1 MTSTKQKIDQ
11 VLGLNSNESI
21 DDFLDNLSFDSE
33 LSTNISEVSED
44 VREKMSEIDDQINSI
59 QKTGSAD
66 VLQIQNMNSTMKEV
80 EDLIFTS
87 KKMFKHI
94 YENIITSDLIDAE
107 VVSAV
112 AKLMEGIHINISEF
126 ISMYKD
132 RQKYIDKIKLMVFQQ
147 EQRKEMEEL
156 KHKLAMERMKSK
168 IDSNAVDA
176 DATMKNFSQEAI
188 IKVLAEQDSIEV

>member
-1 MTSTKQKIDQ
+1 
-11 VLGLNSNESI
+11 
-21 DDFLDNLSFDSE
+21 
-33 LSTNISEVSED
+33 
-44 VREKMSEIDDQINSI
+44 
-59 QKTGSAD
+59 
-66 VLQIQNMNSTMKEV
+66 MKEV

-156 KHKLAMERMKSK
+156 KHRLAMERMKSK
-168 IDSNAVDA
+168 IDQNAIDA
-176 DATMKNFSQEAI
+176 DVSM
-188 IKVLAEQDSIEV
+188 

>member
-1 MTSTKQKIDQ
+1 MISTKQKIDQ
-11 VLGLNSNESI
+11 VLGINPNENI
-21 DDFLDNLSFDSE
+21 DDFLDSLSFDST
-33 LSTNISEVSED
+33 LSTNISDIQENVK
-44 VREKMSEIDDQINSI
+44 EKMSEIDNQLNII
-59 QKTGSAD
+59 EKTGSANI
-66 VLQIQNMNSTMKEV
+66 LQIQNMNSTMKEV

-132 RQKYIDKIKLMVFQQ
+132 RQKYVDKIKLMVFQQ
-147 EQRKEMEEL
+147 EQRKEIEEL
-156 KHKLAMERMKSK
+156 KHKLALERMKLK
-168 IDSNAVDA
+168 VDQNSV
-176 DATMKNFSQEAI
+176 DVNSSLKSFNQEMI
-188 IKVLAEQDSIEV
+188 IKTLAEQERE